1 MTNSALFNT
10 AINSFDEANAQDP
23 NKEIIEGKSYAKELV
38 YAKRMTDKLNQFKP
52 DASEALK
59 LAVRCQHI
67 CRWEIPRS
75 SYEMNRVGYI
85 QWRNDLKK
93 FHATKAAEILKITG
107 YDEALID
114 QVEFLVLKKKLKK
127 NAETQTLEDVV
138 CLVFLE
144 HYLDDFSEKSEPE
157 KLMEIIRKTWKKM
170 SEKGQ
175 RETLEL
181 KLSEKGTA
189 LISKA
194 LH

>member
-1 MTNSALFNT
+1 MTNSALFST

-23 NKEIIEGKSYAKELV
+23 NKEIIGGKPYAKELV
-38 YAKRMTDKLNQFKP
+38 YASRMTDRLNQFEP

-93 FHATKAAEILKITG
+93 FHATKAAAILKNTG
-107 YDEALID
+107 YDEALIN

-127 NAETQTLEDVV
+127 NVETQTLEDVV
-138 CLVFLE
+138 CLVFLQ
-144 HYLDDFSEKSEPE
+144 HYLDDFSAKSESE
-157 KLMEIIRKTWKKM
+157 KLMEIIQKTWKKM

-175 RETLEL
+175 KAALEL
-181 KLSEKGTA
+181 KLSPNASA

-194 LH
+194 RH